1 MKEEREKICSTHS
14 NKKKKILVLIDLFLI
29 WEFNGGSVSR
39 SSVFKVIN
47 GVLILEMSFY
57 LDSYNIYKVF
67 YRENKLKNEF
77 LDSQTQTLIFQ
88 SAKVTKKDNI
98 K

>member
-1 MKEEREKICSTHS
+1 
-14 NKKKKILVLIDLFLI
+14 
-29 WEFNGGSVSR
+29 
-39 SSVFKVIN
+39 
-47 GVLILEMSFY
+47 MSFY
-57 LDSYNIYKVF
+57 LDSYNIYKDF

>member
-1 MKEEREKICSTHS
+1 M
-14 NKKKKILVLIDLFLI
+14 FLI